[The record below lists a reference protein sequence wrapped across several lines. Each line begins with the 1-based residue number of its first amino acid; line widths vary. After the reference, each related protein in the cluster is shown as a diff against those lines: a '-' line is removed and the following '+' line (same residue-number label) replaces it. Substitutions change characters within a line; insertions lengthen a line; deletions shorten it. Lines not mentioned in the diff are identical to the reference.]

1 MTEADKDKVGFQD
14 PLENYEPK
22 TYQDPLEE
30 ALAEQSIGA
39 IRHEPFTVI
48 TPQMPVHEAVE
59 KLAGLHVACLLVADE
74 GSLVGVFSDRDV
86 LRNVAFE
93 YEQVKDRPVNEVM
106 TNEPIY
112 VYESDSAA
120 SALTVMALCGYRHV
134 PVLDS
139 DQKLIGI
146 ISPQRIM
153 DFLMSNLD
161 SNGSE

>member
-30 ALAEQSIGA
+30 ALAEQPIGA

-74 GSLVGVFSDRDV
+74 GSLVGVFSDRDALEFIILLQNEVCVQVRIQKFLGHRLKQV
-86 LRNVAFE
+86 LRLRGNI
-93 YEQVKDRPVNEVM
+93 QVV
-106 TNEPIY
+106 
-112 VYESDSAA
+112 
-120 SALTVMALCGYRHV
+120 
-134 PVLDS
+134 
-139 DQKLIGI
+139 
-146 ISPQRIM
+146 
-153 DFLMSNLD
+153 F
-161 SNGSE
+161 